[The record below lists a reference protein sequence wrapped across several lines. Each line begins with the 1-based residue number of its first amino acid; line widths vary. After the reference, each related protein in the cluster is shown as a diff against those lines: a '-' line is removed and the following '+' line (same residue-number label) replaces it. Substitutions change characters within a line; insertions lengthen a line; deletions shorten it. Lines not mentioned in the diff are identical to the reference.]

1 VAQYTLENKEMNTTE
16 NRKYDVAELLER
28 TRILEERLKGL
39 QEEYT
44 SLYEENTKLQKKK
57 QVTSGPAQ
65 GDAHTDVW
73 AQE

>member
-1 VAQYTLENKEMNTTE
+1 MNTTE

-57 QVTSGPAQ
+57 RVTSGPAQ